1 MNALEII
8 SNIKSRTEVL
18 QSLPLQ
24 TRIVVSSL
32 IERYEAIRKQR
43 LALVGKLYASR
54 AKQKEDASLQFQ
66 QKEVRTKIEALI
78 N

>member
-8 SNIKSRTEVL
+8 SNVKSRTEVL
-18 QSLPLQ
+18 QSLSLQ
-24 TRIVVSSL
+24 TRITVSSL

-66 QKEVRTKIEALI
+66 QKEVRVKIEVLI